1 MSLSNRVG
9 AGHRHSALDRHLRTV
24 GAANVVTRLTT
35 QAFSGRILP
44 MEVHQHY
51 DFEFYLLLTDTSCI
65 RREYNTAGAI
75 RRVCAQLQRGLEG
88 LCSCFFDANRML
100 TLPYEVARCVRARHV
115 PCLFGRVCGCAE
127 CL

>member
-1 MSLSNRVG
+1 MGFFVFSLSFSYSRIMSLSNRMG
-9 AGHRHSALDRHLRTV
+9 AVYRHSTLDRRLQTV
-24 GAANVVTRLTT
+24 GGANVVTRLTT

-75 RRVCAQLQRGLEG
+75 RRVCAQLDLGLEG
-88 LCSCFFDANRML
+88 LCSCVFDADRML
-100 TLPYEVARCVRARHV
+100 TLP
-115 PCLFGRVCGCAE
+115 
-127 CL
+127 